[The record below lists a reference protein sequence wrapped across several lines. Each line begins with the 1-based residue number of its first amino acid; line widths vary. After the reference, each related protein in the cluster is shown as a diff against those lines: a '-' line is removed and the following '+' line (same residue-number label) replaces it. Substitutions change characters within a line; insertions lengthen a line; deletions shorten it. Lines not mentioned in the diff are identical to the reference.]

1 MGLDRSGQFQADFGK
16 VREKVGN
23 RNLLVVEDSDVQGQD
38 LVAAEDWKGLR
49 PWLPPVQCSHLS

>member
-1 MGLDRSGQFQADFGK
+1 M
-16 VREKVGN
+16 GN

-49 PWLPPVQCSHLS
+49 PWLLPVQCSHLS

>member
-1 MGLDRSGQFQADFGK
+1 
-16 VREKVGN
+16 VGN

-49 PWLPPVQCSHLS
+49 P